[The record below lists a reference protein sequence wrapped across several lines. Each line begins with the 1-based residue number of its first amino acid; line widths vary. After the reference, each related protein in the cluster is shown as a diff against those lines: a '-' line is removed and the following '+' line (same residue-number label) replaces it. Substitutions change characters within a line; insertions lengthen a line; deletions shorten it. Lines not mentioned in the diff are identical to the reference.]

1 MDDKLINGY
10 INNLAQKV
18 QELKMENIL
27 LKTRLGILE
36 KEQVN
41 LQE

>member
-18 QELKMENIL
+18 QELQMEMQNDSSDV
-27 LKTRLGILE
+27 RMH
-36 KEQVN
+36 
-41 LQE
+41 